1 MRRLPRIVAETPIGI
16 DVPVDLWRGGREI
29 KVMARIGELKEEI
42 ALDKPTEKPN
52 QKRNSNAVVNL
63 DGLGLAL
70 SLANKGLR
78 KKFSIGKEI
87 NGVIVVGVVA
97 DGVASQMGVRI
108 GDVIVEVDQ
117 NTITEPSEVVA
128 IIKNVVEK
136 GKKKSVLF
144 TVNRQGSIRFIGLKL
159 K

>member
-1 MRRLPRIVAETPIGI
+1 
-16 DVPVDLWRGGREI
+16 
-29 KVMARIGELKEEI
+29 
-42 ALDKPTEKPN
+42 
-52 QKRNSNAVVNL
+52 
-63 DGLGLAL
+63 LGLTL
-70 SLANKGLR
+70 SLANKSLR
-78 KKFSIGKEI
+78 KKFSIENDV
-87 NGVIVVGVVA
+87 NGVVVVGVVA

-128 IIKNVVEK
+128 IIGNVVKK

>member
-1 MRRLPRIVAETPIGI
+1 M
-16 DVPVDLWRGGREI
+16 
-29 KVMARIGELKEEI
+29 
-42 ALDKPTEKPN
+42 
-52 QKRNSNAVVNL
+52 
-63 DGLGLAL
+63 
-70 SLANKGLR
+70 ANKGLR
-78 KKFSIGKEI
+78 KKFSIGKDI

-108 GDVIVEVDQ
+108 GDVIVEVEQ

>member
-1 MRRLPRIVAETPIGI
+1 
-16 DVPVDLWRGGREI
+16 
-29 KVMARIGELKEEI
+29 MARIGELKEEI
-42 ALDKPTEKPN
+42 ASDKPTEKPN
-52 QKRNSNAVVNL
+52 QKRNPSAVVNL
-63 DGLGLAL
+63 DGLGLTL
-70 SLANKGLR
+70 SLANKSLR
-78 KKFSIGKEI
+78 KKFSIEKNV
-87 NGVIVVGVVA
+87 NGVVVVGVVA

-128 IIKNVVEK
+128 IIGNVVKK

>member
-1 MRRLPRIVAETPIGI
+1 M
-16 DVPVDLWRGGREI
+16 
-29 KVMARIGELKEEI
+29 
-42 ALDKPTEKPN
+42 
-52 QKRNSNAVVNL
+52 
-63 DGLGLAL
+63 
-70 SLANKGLR
+70 ANKGLR
-78 KKFSIGKEI
+78 KKFSIEKDV
-87 NGVIVVGVVA
+87 NGVVVVGVAA

>member
-1 MRRLPRIVAETPIGI
+1 M
-16 DVPVDLWRGGREI
+16 
-29 KVMARIGELKEEI
+29 
-42 ALDKPTEKPN
+42 
-52 QKRNSNAVVNL
+52 
-63 DGLGLAL
+63 
-70 SLANKGLR
+70 ANKSLR
-78 KKFSIGKEI
+78 KKFSIEKDV
-87 NGVIVVGVVA
+87 NGVVVVGVVA

-117 NTITEPSEVVA
+117 NTITEPSEVVT

>member
-1 MRRLPRIVAETPIGI
+1 M
-16 DVPVDLWRGGREI
+16 
-29 KVMARIGELKEEI
+29 
-42 ALDKPTEKPN
+42 
-52 QKRNSNAVVNL
+52 
-63 DGLGLAL
+63 
-70 SLANKGLR
+70 
-78 KKFSIGKEI
+78 
-87 NGVIVVGVVA
+87 IVVGVVA
-97 DGVASQMGVRI
+97 DGVASRMGVRI

-128 IIKNVVEK
+128 IIKNVLEK

>member
-1 MRRLPRIVAETPIGI
+1 MV
-16 DVPVDLWRGGREI
+16 
-29 KVMARIGELKEEI
+29 
-42 ALDKPTEKPN
+42 
-52 QKRNSNAVVNL
+52 
-63 DGLGLAL
+63 
-70 SLANKGLR
+70 
-78 KKFSIGKEI
+78 
-87 NGVIVVGVVA
+87 VVGVVA

-128 IIKNVVEK
+128 IIGNVVKK

>member
-1 MRRLPRIVAETPIGI
+1 
-16 DVPVDLWRGGREI
+16 
-29 KVMARIGELKEEI
+29 MARIGELKEEI
-42 ALDKPTEKPN
+42 ASDKPGEKPN
-52 QKRNSNAVVNL
+52 QKRNSSAVVNL

-70 SLANKGLR
+70 SLANKSLR
-78 KKFSIGKEI
+78 KKFSIEKDI

-117 NTITEPSEVVA
+117 NTITEPSEIVA
-128 IIKNVVEK
+128 IIGNVVKK